1 MIHSVKGLV
10 LTKLNPR
17 HNNLFTALIEMAQ
30 KSKRLRNKLPPPT
43 NLNLLNIANSLI
55 RFTEI
60 YLYRPIPASTHHLM
74 KKRGKTLLYW
84 VLKVRFKAIYRF
96 DKILKSSVIIQQMW
110 RKNPPCK
117 ENDHCENILVITST
131 VNYRDYIDLR
141 IPSIAI
147 YFF

>member
-1 MIHSVKGLV
+1 MGGTPNSRKTTYCMIHSVKGLV

-30 KSKRLRNKLPPPT
+30 KGKRLRNKLPPPT

-60 YLYRPIPASTHHLM
+60 YLYRPIAASTHHLI

-84 VLKVRFKAIYRF
+84 VLKLRFKAICRF
-96 DKILKSSVIIQQMW
+96 EKILESIVIIQQMW
-110 RKNPPCK
+110 MKIPP
-117 ENDHCENILVITST
+117 
-131 VNYRDYIDLR
+131 
-141 IPSIAI
+141 
-147 YFF
+147 